1 MLTGI
6 PAHAALFRTHYQYHG
21 KRDVN
26 VIQCFIGTI
35 GRADYPVTGVVQL
48 SETARNVS

>member
-1 MLTGI
+1 MLAGI
-6 PAHAALFRTHYQYHG
+6 PAQAALLRTHYQYHG

-35 GRADYPVTGVVQL
+35 VRADYPVTGAVQL
-48 SETARNVS
+48 S